1 MSYIQKKP
9 TYPKNPFNK
18 TRNVIEDTFNKNIS
32 HLKNYLD
39 NSYCD
44 SIDPHY
50 SIPIYDHTRSYSLC
64 GFNPIK
70 FYNETLLML
79 HPTDLVSAGFT
90 FFPVARL
97 SSAFFRY
104 CSLGVTSSLP
114 SVSSMAP
121 R

>member
-1 MSYIQKKP
+1 MSYNQKKP

-39 NSYCD
+39 KSYCD

-64 GFNPIK
+64 GFNRVSNSYQII
-70 FYNETLLML
+70 
-79 HPTDLVSAGFT
+79 LVDVDF
-90 FFPVARL
+90 L
-97 SSAFFRY
+97 EI
-104 CSLGVTSSLP
+104 LQ
-114 SVSSMAP
+114 MDI
-121 R
+121 